1 MIYGQVVSRQIR
13 PPVLVLVGELLAG
26 RLGDEHN
33 RHALRS
39 VALREVG
46 ALGRHAHV
54 MAPEQLLDP
63 SGLLH
68 GKARSLDLVQ
78 LLVLLVVERG
88 DAVRHRDRAVNL
100 RLMRGHCL
108 ECAALEAVERI
119 AEIQR
124 EVRLAVLHIER
135 EGPGADLDAAG
146 QRPDVLPYPAVGLHG
161 VEHQL
166 HGHLDSRD
174 GVDGADRVLGR
185 VLEHPWLGVID
196 AGHDTEAHGL
206 LGVRFA
212 VIIQELGR
220 PRRHEFPFH
229 RGEEIVAQELLGVA
243 CEVLL
248 QIDRLEGGQCL
259 GGSVVLGPERERAQ
273 GMAALAHV
281 ILDNRTDV
289 VDNDIPLIRD
299 VCGLDTTASLSS
311 LVVRSRSGICEENIR
326 SSSWLFNV
334 TDIFFNAPLAQI
346 SDEWLVIS
354 EFLSQR

>member
-1 MIYGQVVSRQIR
+1 MVHGQVICRQIR
-13 PPVLVLVGELLAG
+13 PPVLVLVGELHGVEFSVSVADLAG

-46 ALGRHAHV
+46 ALGRHAHI
-54 MAPEQLLDP
+54 MAVEQLLDP
-63 SGLLH
+63 PGLLH
-68 GKARSLDLVQ
+68 GQARSLDLVQ

-88 DAVRHRDRAVNL
+88 DAVRHGDRAVNL
-100 RLMRGHCL
+100 RLVRGDCL
-108 ECAALEAVERI
+108 EGAALEAVERI
-119 AEIQR
+119 AEVQR

-135 EGPGADLDAAG
+135 KGPGADLDAAG
-146 QRPDVLPYPAVGLHG
+146 QRPDMLPHPAVGLHG
-161 VEHQL
+161 VEHQF
-166 HGHLDSRD
+166 HGHLDPGD

-185 VLEHPWLGVID
+185 VLEHPWLGIID

-206 LGVRFA
+206 LGVRLA
-212 VIIQELGR
+212 VIIEELGR

-243 CEVLL
+243 GEVLL

-259 GGSVVLGPERERAQ
+259 SGPVVLGPERERAQ

-299 VCGLDTTASLSS
+299 VCGRENRGPARDDRHDS
-311 LVVRSRSGICEENIR
+311 LVVVARREVEVGNLR
-326 SSSWLFNV
+326 GKH
-334 TDIFFNAPLAQI
+334 Q
-346 SDEWLVIS
+346 
-354 EFLSQR
+354 FL